1 MLATLSS
8 SDQIEYQFVTLT
20 QLEELSN
27 VFISMSLCTIIYTW
41 SLPRKVRNKLIHI
54 KFGNHNPHIKVASLN
69 IGGFAAPTK
78 WLAIKQM
85 DFDVVALCEAHPQ
98 DHVQHLLY
106 LQFPDHHVVHSPGSA
121 DKHFS
126 GVSFLI
132 KKSICWA
139 HQSLQ
144 WSPDHPCFKFAQDNR
159 LLGLRLWL
167 GDGKQCLFIY
177 NLYLPSGARWE
188 SPKKKYAHD
197 CLNAVQQDLC
207 ERGDVVALVLGD
219 FNLTIEDST
228 LLQSWQGPM
237 VDTSCTAP
245 ADIRWNP
252 TCHQGKGSC
261 IDHIFAYKSS
271 IDLVHNYQISRTL
284 CSTNH
289 AMISIHLTVPKKLCK
304 YVAPSGR

>member
-1 MLATLSS
+1 VTSHATLSS

-20 QLEELSN
+20 QLEELNN

-159 LLGLRLWL
+159 
-167 GDGKQCLFIY
+167 
-177 NLYLPSGARWE
+177 
-188 SPKKKYAHD
+188 
-197 CLNAVQQDLC
+197 
-207 ERGDVVALVLGD
+207 
-219 FNLTIEDST
+219 
-228 LLQSWQGPM
+228 
-237 VDTSCTAP
+237 
-245 ADIRWNP
+245 
-252 TCHQGKGSC
+252 
-261 IDHIFAYKSS
+261 
-271 IDLVHNYQISRTL
+271 
-284 CSTNH
+284 
-289 AMISIHLTVPKKLCK
+289 
-304 YVAPSGR
+304 